1 MQISPD
7 ASTIDETD
15 PAAASASNPFLQFVA
30 PEVFHRLVASVDN
43 KTGASRRVE
52 PLNIRGQ
59 GLAGVGNTANSSA
72 DDEND
77 D

>member
-1 MQISPD
+1 MPLSPD
-7 ASTIDETD
+7 ASTIDEQH

-30 PEVFHRLVASVDN
+30 PEVFQKLVASVEHR
-43 KTGASRRVE
+43 TGAGRLVA

-59 GLAGVGNTANSSA
+59 GSAGVNGADKSSEN
-72 DDEND
+72 DEND